1 MESRAKSLIERH
13 KMGDISKRWLTL
25 SEIGDNNIMIGYE
38 SSLSSIRPVTDVN
51 IGDICMSAN
60 FVGVVIDV
68 YSGSAEND
76 LGLKGIKCRY
86 EDPYNNKKGEV
97 GRNKYTE
104 RIFVFG
110 SEYILDGIR
119 PDTSN
124 VNIVD
129 MSDIKIVKKNDGT
142 YKDSITQILELKRKR
157 LTPGDGGL

>member
-25 SEIGDNNIMIGYE
+25 SEIGDNNIMMGYE
-38 SSLSSIRPVTDVN
+38 SSLSAIRPVTEVT

-68 YSGSAEND
+68 YTGSVEND

-110 SEYILDGIR
+110 SEYILDGVR
-119 PDTSN
+119 TDTSN

-129 MSDIKIVKKNDGT
+129 MSDIKIVKKNNGT
-142 YKDSITQILELKRKR
+142 YKDSITQILELKRKK
-157 LTPGDGGL
+157 LTP